1 MGTEKYDKD
10 AEIIDQ
16 LRNALRWARQKH
28 PDFAEG
34 QYQAL
39 GYLGEEY
46 GEVVKEI
53 TKGEDGWRERMCDEL
68 IDLIC
73 VAVRMLRGE
82 FDNKE
87 AENVDGK

>member
-16 LRNALRWARQKH
+16 LRNALRWAREKH
-28 PDFAEG
+28 PGFAEG
-34 QYQAL
+34 PYQAL

-53 TKGEDGWRERMCDEL
+53 TKGIPGWRERMCDEL
-68 IDLIC
+68 IDLMC

-82 FDNKE
+82 FDQ
-87 AENVDGK
+87 